1 DGRGSNGCRV
11 GESILG
17 TGMSQ
22 NLSRGSD
29 TLERLFPFRFS
40 VTREGGYDVDKAI
53 ACDINEN
60 AEKPCQAVFH
70 FVLS

>member
-1 DGRGSNGCRV
+1 GRGSNGCRV

-29 TLERLFPFRFS
+29 TLALFVIPLLYRLAMDSSLAGRHKIPDPGEIS
-40 VTREGGYDVDKAI
+40 GPGT
-53 ACDINEN
+53 
-60 AEKPCQAVFH
+60 
-70 FVLS
+70 L

>member
-1 DGRGSNGCRV
+1 RGSNGCRV

-29 TLERLFPFRFS
+29 TLACSHDLPGERFLDQADS
-40 VTREGGYDVDKAI
+40 LKVGDWINLLGKDGVTRRAK
-53 ACDINEN
+53 
-60 AEKPCQAVFH
+60 
-70 FVLS
+70 LS